1 MRRTLAWLGAVL
13 LTLAAAGCSGEKAT
27 GQPEQDPEQVIAHA
41 KQLLDD
47 TSGVRVSLATDDLP
61 KGVNGIA
68 SAEGVGMHPDAFE
81 GTLGVSLAGQ
91 PVEVEVISTGG
102 TTWAV
107 LPFTTSFQK
116 IDPADYG
123 APDPG
128 QLISPDS
135 GVSAMLAGTTDL
147 AAGDTVRGG
156 ADNTEVLTEYT
167 GTVPASLVTS
177 IIPQATGD
185 FAVTYAVNGDGQLRT
200 VEITGQFYPDVSTN
214 SYTVTFAQYDVDQQI
229 SAP

>member
-1 MRRTLAWLGAVL
+1 MRRTPAWVCGLLLALAV
-13 LTLAAAGCSGEKAT
+13 AGCSEDKAD
-27 GQPEQDPEQVIAHA
+27 PPAQDPEQVIAQA

-47 TSGVRVSLATDDLP
+47 TSGVEVTLSTDDLP
-61 KGVNGIA
+61 GGVNGIA
-68 SAEGVGMHPDAFE
+68 SAEGTAVHPASFE

-102 TTWAV
+102 KTWAV
-107 LPFTTSFQK
+107 LPFTTSFQR

-135 GVSAMLAGTTDL
+135 GVSALLAGTTGL

-156 ADNTEVLTEYT
+156 ADNREVLTEYT
-167 GTVPASLVTS
+167 GTAPASLVTS
-177 IIPQATGD
+177 IVPQATGD
-185 FAVTYAVNGDGQLRT
+185 FAVTYAVNADGQLRT
-200 VEITGQFYPDVSTN
+200 AEITGQFYPDVATN
-214 SYTVTFAQYDVDQQI
+214 SYTVTFSEYDVDRQI